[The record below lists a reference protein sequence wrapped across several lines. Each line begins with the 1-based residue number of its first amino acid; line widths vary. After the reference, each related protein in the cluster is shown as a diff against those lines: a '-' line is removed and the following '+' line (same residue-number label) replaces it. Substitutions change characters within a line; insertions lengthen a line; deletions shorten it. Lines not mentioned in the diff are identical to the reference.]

1 MHTYVLHGPN
11 ALIRYFSQADL
22 QGGLGICSP
31 CSLVQPGLGHIPN
44 ISAEKEAKAMCI
56 LDASQPVYSLL

>member
-1 MHTYVLHGPN
+1 MLHGTN
-11 ALIRYFSQADL
+11 ALVHYLPQADL

-44 ISAEKEAKAMCI
+44 TQAEKEAEVICI
-56 LDASQPVYSLL
+56 LDASDPVYSLL

>member
-11 ALIRYFSQADL
+11 AFNYYLPQTDL

-31 CSLVQPGLGHIPN
+31 CSLVQPGLGHIT
-44 ISAEKEAKAMCI
+44 SR
-56 LDASQPVYSLL
+56 